1 MAKNFDEM
9 EDSNRSRNPDIHRVS
24 DPARRVVLQ
33 GGLGALAAGLWAPW
47 LAGCASAG
55 SMGGPLL
62 GFNSVP
68 VTEKDTLVV
77 PAGYSAVAIAA
88 WGEPV
93 GMPGN
98 MPAWKPDAS
107 NSAADQAVQMGMH
120 HDGIHY
126 FPIDGSSTRGL
137 LVMNHEYTDDGLLH
151 TDGMKPWTAEK
162 TCKSQA
168 AHGVA
173 VIEVE
178 LKGGRWQMV
187 RPSKYARRFTAYSP
201 FAVSGPAAGHRADED
216 CRRPERAPG
225 AGHAEQLRQR
235 HDALGHLPV
244 GRGELGLLLQ
254 RRREDGGRPDP
265 LGPAQGRLLPL
276 GDDR

>member
-1 MAKNFDEM
+1 MLGFKGV
-9 EDSNRSRNPDIHRVS
+9 PVS
-24 DPARRVVLQ
+24 D
-33 GGLGALAAGLWAPW
+33 
-47 LAGCASAG
+47 
-55 SMGGPLL
+55 
-62 GFNSVP
+62 
-68 VTEKDTLVV
+68 KDTLVV
-77 PAGYSAVAIAA
+77 PEGYTAVAIAA

-151 TDGMKPWTAEK
+151 IDGMKPWSAEK
-162 TCKSQA
+162 TLKSQA

-173 VIEVE
+173 VIEVA
-178 LKGGRWQMV
+178 LQDGRWQMQ
-187 RPSKYARRFTAYSP
+187 RPSKYARRLTAYST
-201 FAVSGPAAGHRADED
+201 FAIGGPAAGHALMKTAADPSG
-216 CRRPERAPG
+216 RLVLG
-225 AGHAEQLRQR
+225 TLEQLRQR

-254 RRREDGGRPDP
+254 RRRPHDGRPAA
-265 LGPAQGRLLPL
+265 LGPAQGRLSTAGQRPMCASMPQSTRTNSTASA
-276 GDDR
+276 GWWRSTRWTRAACR